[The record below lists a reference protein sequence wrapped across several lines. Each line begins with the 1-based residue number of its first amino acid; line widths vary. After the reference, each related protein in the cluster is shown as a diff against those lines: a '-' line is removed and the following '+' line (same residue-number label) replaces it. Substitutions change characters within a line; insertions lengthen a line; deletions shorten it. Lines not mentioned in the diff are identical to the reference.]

1 MVILQKQVGNQW
13 VDIADTSELV
23 DGDIYRQSVGGRIN
37 PQGKLVGNGWE
48 QKTYITPPPAGAPT
62 KLVGMGDIAELFPDQ
77 VLVDLEDYKSNKNA
91 ADADRRISTRLL
103 ARIHANIPVDVLSN
117 SFTNYLTALVLKT
130 ALTQQESDDIL
141 ANLTS

>member
-23 DGDIYRQSVGGRIN
+23 DGDVYRQSVGGHVN
-37 PQGKLVGNGWE
+37 PQGDLVGNGWE
-48 QKTYITPPPAGAPT
+48 QKIYITPPAPGAPT
-62 KLVGMGDIAELFPDQ
+62 KFVGMGDIAELFPDQ

-91 ADADRRISTRLL
+91 ADVDRRISTRLL

-117 SFTNYLTALVLKT
+117 SFTNYLAALVLKT